1 MGNMI
6 EYVVKRDGRTAPFVE
21 KKIADAIFK
30 AAQAVGGNDRALAE
44 ELAVV
49 VSMFLAKKYNG
60 NPPGI

>member
-30 AAQAVGGNDRALAE
+30 AAQAVGGNGCVALAE
-44 ELAVV
+44 ERL
-49 VSMFLAKKYNG
+49 
-60 NPPGI
+60 